1 MISFIV
7 AMDNNRLIGVNND
20 LPWHIPN
27 DLQFFK
33 EKTIGNTII
42 MGRKTFES
50 LGRVLPKRH
59 HIVVTKSQDREFP
72 KEVEVFSNLDEVIEL
87 SKKTEDEIFVIGG
100 GRVFSE
106 LLPHA
111 DRLYIT
117 QIDAVFSGDIYFPNF
132 SMKDWKITSKIK
144 GKKDNKNPYD
154 YYFCQYD
161 RIS

>member
-7 AMDNNRLIGVNND
+7 AMDNNRLIGANND

-59 HIVVTKSQDREFP
+59 HIVVTKNKDKKFP
-72 KEVEVFSNLDEVIEL
+72 EGVEIFSNLEEVIEL
-87 SKKTEDEIFVIGG
+87 SKKTEDELFVIGG

-106 LLPHA
+106 LLPYA

-117 QIDAVFSGDIYFPNF
+117 EIDAVFSGDIYFPEF
-132 SMKDWKITSKIK
+132 SNQHWKKTSKVK